1 MIHIIFIILFDR
13 MTEYSSN
20 LMILLNDYLKTNKN
34 VDAAFAA
41 LADATLKTKLKRDA
55 AEDSAGSATAK
66 VGAGNKGGKA
76 KCC

>member
-1 MIHIIFIILFDR
+1 MIHIIFIIIFDR

>member
-1 MIHIIFIILFDR
+1 MIIIIIVSFDR

-41 LADATLKTKLKRDA
+41 LAALSHA
-55 AEDSAGSATAK
+55 AALSRAELIATA
-66 VGAGNKGGKA
+66 VLSAA
-76 KCC
+76 IHCHI

>member
-1 MIHIIFIILFDR
+1 MIIIIIISFDR